1 MRNKKIKNEYL
12 KKRQLLTS
20 YDIYK
25 AEHKKCIG
33 PRFESWRAHQLFT
46 KHNKIK
52 VFHSSLVKIILTNFR
67 ISARKFFHWS
77 IRETTM
83 LT

>member
-33 PRFESWRAHQLFT
+33 LRF
-46 KHNKIK
+46 
-52 VFHSSLVKIILTNFR
+52 
-67 ISARKFFHWS
+67 
-77 IRETTM
+77 
-83 LT
+83 